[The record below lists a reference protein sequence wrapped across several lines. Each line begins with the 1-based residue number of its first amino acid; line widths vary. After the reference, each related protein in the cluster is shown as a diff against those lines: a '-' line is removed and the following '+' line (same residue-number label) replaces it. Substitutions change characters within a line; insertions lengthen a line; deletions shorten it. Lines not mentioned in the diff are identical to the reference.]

1 MPRFKKTE
9 PKKPD
14 TSTPKT
20 AERIAKI
27 MARAGLCSRRD
38 AEAWIKDGR
47 VQVDGQTILS
57 PALNVDPSLQEIHVD
72 GKILPKNEE
81 ILLWKY
87 YKPRGL
93 VTSHK
98 DELGRQTVFDA
109 LPSHMPRVIS
119 VGRLDLNSEGLL
131 LLTNSG
137 TIARYMEL
145 PQTAWKR
152 RYRVRLNGE
161 PDQHQLDSLKKGITI
176 EGVKYG
182 AVEATMDRQQGHN
195 AWVTVTLTEGKNREI
210 RRIME
215 HFGWKVSRL
224 IRLSYGP
231 FNLGDM
237 KEGMIEAVPSKI
249 IKHSLGNILD

>member
-1 MPRFKKTE
+1 MSSLKEAHKTG
-9 PKKPD
+9 D
-14 TSTPKT
+14 
-20 AERIAKI
+20 RIAKI

-38 AEAWIKDGR
+38 AEVWIKEGR
-47 VQVDGQTILS
+47 VQIDGQTILS
-57 PALNVDPSLQEIHVD
+57 PALNVDPQTQEIQVD
-72 GKILPKNEE
+72 GKILPTAEE
-81 ILLWKY
+81 PLLWKY

-98 DELGRQTVFDA
+98 DEMGRPTVFEA
-109 LPSHMPRVIS
+109 LPKDMPRVIS

-137 TIARYMEL
+137 AIARYMEL

-152 RYRVRLNGE
+152 RYRVRLNGAPTE
-161 PDQHQLDSLKKGITI
+161 EELESLKKGITV
-176 EGVKYG
+176 EGIRYG
-182 AVEATMDRQQGHN
+182 SIEATLDRQQGHN

-231 FNLGDM
+231 FVLGGM
-237 KEGMIEAVPSKI
+237 KEGQVEAVPQKI
-249 IKHSLGNILD
+249 LRHSLGNVLKDL